1 MRSGY
6 FKQDFSELV
15 TLTDS
20 RLVWGWAALL
30 LLALMLLPWMAS
42 AYLLSHMTVIL
53 FTLVA
58 VLGLNVLTGFTG
70 LISLGHVAFL
80 MLGAYGY
87 AIAVSRLG
95 WPPLAALALAG
106 VVPAVAGLVV
116 GVPSLRLK
124 GLYLA
129 ITTLAFSFIVSAVIL
144 AGGKFT
150 GASRGIMVE
159 RPTLLGISLNDE
171 KALYGFCLLM
181 AVLTLL
187 VTLNIRRTWLGRAF
201 VAIRDND
208 IAARAMGINL
218 WRYKL
223 LAFVIS
229 AFITGLG
236 GALMAIYINFVTV
249 EGFPFLLSI
258 EALAIIV
265 VGGVGSVL
273 GTVLGTVFI
282 VTLPEV
288 VSALFSTLGGEYA
301 AVLTTSAHE
310 IKSMLYGLAII
321 AFLRFDSRGLLGMWH
336 DLRHAWV
343 HWPLRF

>member
-6 FKQDFSELV
+6 FKRDFDALV
-15 TLTDS
+15 ALTDS
-20 RLVWGWAALL
+20 RVVKFWVAALL
-30 LLALMLLPWMAS
+30 VALVSLPWLAN
-42 AYLLSHMTVIL
+42 AYVLSHMTVIL

-87 AIAVSRLG
+87 AIAVTRFG
-95 WPPLAALALAG
+95 WHPLLAMGFAG
-106 VVPAVAGLVV
+106 AVPAVAGLVV
-116 GVPSLRLK
+116 GIPSLRLK

-129 ITTLAFSFIVSAVIL
+129 ITTLAFSFIVSALVL

-159 RPTLLGISLNDE
+159 RPAIFGISLQDD
-171 KALYGFCLLM
+171 KALYGFCLLL

-187 VTLNIRRTWLGRAF
+187 ITLNIRRTRLGRAF

-223 LAFVIS
+223 VAFVIS
-229 AFITGLG
+229 AFITGVG
-236 GALMAIYINFVTV
+236 GALMAIYVNFVTV

-265 VGGVGSVL
+265 VGGLGSVL
-273 GTVLGTVFI
+273 GVVLGTVFI
-282 VTLPEV
+282 VSLPEI
-288 VSALFSTLGGEYA
+288 VSALFSTLGGGYA
-301 AVLTTSAHE
+301 EVLTTSAHE

-321 AFLRFDSRGLLGMWH
+321 AFLRLDPRGLLGMWH
-336 DLRHAWV
+336 DVRHTWV
-343 HWPLRF
+343 HWPLRY

>member
-1 MRSGY
+1 MRSGF
-6 FKQDFSELV
+6 FKQDFGTLV
-15 TLTDS
+15 ALTDS
-20 RLVWGWAALL
+20 RLVKTWVVIMLAALV
-30 LLALMLLPWMAS
+30 ALPWVAN
-42 AYLLSHMTVIL
+42 AYLLSHVTVIL

-95 WPPLAALALAG
+95 WHPLLAFGMAG

-150 GASRGIMVE
+150 GAARGIQVP
-159 RPTLLGISLNDE
+159 RPTLFGVSLTDD
-171 KALYGFCLLM
+171 KALYGLCLAV
-181 AVLTLL
+181 AVLTVLA
-187 VTLNIRRTWLGRAF
+187 VLNIRRTRLGRAF

-223 LAFVIS
+223 VAFVIS
-229 AFITGLG
+229 AFITGIG

-273 GTVLGTVFI
+273 GAALGTVFI

-288 VSALFSTLGGEYA
+288 VASLFGLLGGRYA
-301 AVLTTSAHE
+301 EVLTTSAHE
-310 IKSMLYGLAII
+310 VKSMLYGIAII

-336 DLRHAWV
+336 DLRHRWI
-343 HWPLRF
+343 HWPLRY

>member
-1 MRSGY
+1 MRSGF
-6 FKQDFSELV
+6 FKQDFSETV
-15 TLTDS
+15 ALTDS
-20 RLVWGWAALL
+20 SAVKTWVAVLLIALAVL
-30 LLALMLLPWMAS
+30 PWLASPYLLA
-42 AYLLSHMTVIL
+42 HMTVIL

-58 VLGLNVLTGFTG
+58 ALGLNVLTGFTG
-70 LISLGHVAFL
+70 LISLGHVAFV

-87 AIAVSRLG
+87 AIAVTRFG
-95 WPPLAALALAG
+95 CPPLLAFFFAG
-106 VVPAVAGLVV
+106 LVPAVSGLVV
-116 GVPSLRLK
+116 GIPSLRLR

-129 ITTLAFSFIVSAVIL
+129 ITTLAFSFIVSALIL
-144 AGGKFT
+144 AGGDLT
-150 GASRGIMVE
+150 GASRGIMVS
-159 RPTLLGISLNDE
+159 RPTLLGVSLNDD
-171 KALYGFCLLM
+171 KALYGLCLLT
-181 AVLTLL
+181 AVSTVL
-187 VTLNIRRTWLGRAF
+187 VTLNIRRTQLGRAF

-208 IAARAMGINL
+208 IAARAMGIDL

-229 AFITGLG
+229 AFITGIG
-236 GALMAIYINFVTV
+236 GALMAIYVSYVTV

-273 GTVLGTVFI
+273 GTVLGAVFI

-288 VSALFSTLGGEYA
+288 VSSLFSALGGHYA
-301 AVLTTSAHE
+301 EVLTTSAHE

-336 DLRHAWV
+336 DLRHLWV
-343 HWPLRF
+343 QWPLRY

>member
-6 FKQDFSELV
+6 FKQDFAELV
-15 TLTDS
+15 ALTDS
-20 RLVWGWAALL
+20 GAVKAWVGAL
-30 LLALMLLPWMAS
+30 LLALIALPWLTNAFF
-42 AYLLSHMTVIL
+42 LSHMTVIL
-53 FTLVA
+53 ITLVG
-58 VLGLNVLTGFTG
+58 VLGLNILTGFTG

-87 AIAVSRLG
+87 AIAVTRFDFH
-95 WPPLAALALAG
+95 PLLAILIAG
-106 VVPAVAGLVV
+106 LVPALAGLVV

-144 AGGKFT
+144 AGGKWT
-150 GASRGIMVE
+150 GASRGITVN
-159 RPTLLGISLNDE
+159 RPNILGFNLADD
-171 KALYGFCLLM
+171 KALYGFCLLF
-181 AVLTLL
+181 AVLTVL
-187 VTLNIRRTWLGRAF
+187 VSLNIRRTRLGRAF

-229 AFITGLG
+229 AFITGIG
-236 GALMAIYINFVTV
+236 GALMAIYISFVTV

-258 EALAIIV
+258 EALAILV
-265 VGGVGSVL
+265 VGGFGSVL

-282 VTLPEV
+282 MSLPELV
-288 VSALFSTLGGEYA
+288 GAAFGILGGRYA
-301 AVLTTSAHE
+301 EIFTTSAHE
-310 IKSMLYGLAII
+310 IKSMLYGLVII
-321 AFLRFDSRGLLGMWH
+321 AFLRLDPRGLTGMWH
-336 DLRHAWV
+336 DLRHLWV
-343 HWPLRF
+343 FWPLRY

>member
-6 FKQDFSELV
+6 FKQNYDELV
-15 TLTDS
+15 ALTDS
-20 RLVWGWAALL
+20 GVVRLWVALL
-30 LLALMLLPWMAS
+30 MLALGVLPWVTN
-42 AYLLSHMTVIL
+42 AYLLSHVTVIL

-87 AIAVSRLG
+87 AIAVSRWGLH
-95 WPPLAALALAG
+95 PLLAMGIAG
-106 VVPAVAGLVV
+106 LVPAVAGLVV
-116 GVPSLRLK
+116 GIPSLRLK

-159 RPTLLGISLNDE
+159 RPIIFGINLSDD
-171 KALYGFCLLM
+171 KALYGLCLLL
-181 AVLTLL
+181 AVLTVL
-187 VTLNIRRTWLGRAF
+187 VTLNLRRTRPGRAF

-229 AFITGLG
+229 AFITGIG
-236 GALMAIYINFVTV
+236 GALMAIYVNFVTV

-265 VGGVGSVL
+265 VGGIGSVL
-273 GTVLGTVFI
+273 GAVLGTVFI

-288 VSALFSTLGGEYA
+288 VSAVFGLLGGSYA
-301 AVLTTSAHE
+301 EMLTTSAHE
-310 IKSMLYGLAII
+310 IKSMLYGLVII
-321 AFLRFDSRGLLGMWH
+321 AFLRLDPRGLLGIWR
-336 DLRHAWV
+336 DIRHLWV
-343 HWPLRF
+343 HWPLRY

>member
-6 FKQDFSELV
+6 FKRDFSELV
-15 TLTDS
+15 SLTDS
-20 RLVWGWAALL
+20 NAVKAWVVVLAIGLVG
-30 LLALMLLPWMAS
+30 LPWVAN
-42 AYLLSHMTVIL
+42 AYLLSHVTVIL

-87 AIAVSRLG
+87 AIAVSRFG
-95 WPPLAALALAG
+95 WHPLCAFLPAG
-106 VVPAVAGLVV
+106 LVPAVAGLVV

-150 GASRGIMVE
+150 GASRGINVE
-159 RPTLLGISLNDE
+159 RPSVFGVSLNDD
-171 KALYGFCLLM
+171 KALYGLCLAV

-187 VTLNIRRTWLGRAF
+187 VVLNIRRTRLGRAF

-229 AFITGLG
+229 AFITGIG

-265 VGGVGSVL
+265 VGGLGSVL
-273 GTVLGTVFI
+273 GTVFGTIFI
-282 VTLPEV
+282 VTLP
-288 VSALFSTLGGEYA
+288 ALVGTLFGLLGGRYA
-301 AVLTTSAHE
+301 EVLTTSAHE

-336 DLRHAWV
+336 DLRHRWI
-343 HWPLRF
+343 HWPLRY

>member
-1 MRSGY
+1 MRSGF
-6 FKQDFSELV
+6 FKQDYRELV
-15 TLTDS
+15 ALTDS
-20 RLVWGWAALL
+20 AVVRAWVAALL
-30 LLALMLLPWMAS
+30 LALLALPWVAN
-42 AYLLSHMTVIL
+42 AYVLSHMTVIL
-53 FTLVA
+53 FTLVG

-87 AIAVSRLG
+87 AIGVSRLG
-95 WPPLAALALAG
+95 LHPLLAFGLAG
-106 VVPAVAGLVV
+106 AVPAVAGLVV
-116 GVPSLRLK
+116 GIPSLRLK

-129 ITTLAFSFIVSAVIL
+129 ITTLAFSFIVSALIL

-150 GASRGIMVE
+150 GASRGIMVA
-159 RPTLLGISLNDE
+159 RPSIGGISLNSD
-171 KALYGFCLLM
+171 KALYCFCLLL
-181 AVLTLL
+181 AVLTVLA
-187 VTLNIRRTWLGRAF
+187 TLNIRRTRLGRAF

-236 GALMAIYINFVTV
+236 GALMALYVSFVTV

-258 EALAIIV
+258 QALAILV
-265 VGGVGSVL
+265 VGGFGSVL

-282 VTLPEV
+282 VTLPEL
-288 VSALFSTLGGEYA
+288 VSGLFGLLGGRYA
-301 AVLTTSAHE
+301 ELLTTSAHE
-310 IKSMLYGLAII
+310 IKSMLYGLVII
-321 AFLRFDSRGLLGMWH
+321 AFLRLDPRGLLGIWH
-336 DLRHAWV
+336 DIRRLWT
-343 HWPLRF
+343 HWPLRY

>member
-1 MRSGY
+1 MRSGF
-6 FKQDFSELV
+6 FKQEYRELV
-15 TLTDS
+15 ALTDS
-20 RLVWGWAALL
+20 PVVRGWVAALL
-30 LLALMLLPWMAS
+30 LALVALPWLAN
-42 AYLLSHMTVIL
+42 AYVLSHMTVIL
-53 FTLVA
+53 FTLVG

-87 AIAVSRLG
+87 AIGVSRLG
-95 WPPLAALALAG
+95 LHPLLAFALAG
-106 VVPAVAGLVV
+106 LVPAVAGLIV

-129 ITTLAFSFIVSAVIL
+129 ITTLAFSFIVSAVVL

-159 RPTLLGISLNDE
+159 RPTIAGVNLGSDR
-171 KALYGFCLLM
+171 ALYALCLAF
-181 AVLTLL
+181 AVLIVL
-187 VTLNIRRTWLGRAF
+187 VSLNIRRTRLGRAF

-208 IAARAMGINL
+208 IAARTMGVNL

-229 AFITGLG
+229 AFITGLS
-236 GALMAIYINFVTV
+236 GALMALYVSFVTV

-258 EALAIIV
+258 EALAILV
-265 VGGVGSVL
+265 VGGFGSVL
-273 GTVLGTVFI
+273 GVVLGTVFI

-288 VSALFSTLGGEYA
+288 VSAVFGLLGGHYA
-301 AVLTTSAHE
+301 ELLTTSAHE
-310 IKSMLYGLAII
+310 IKSMLYGLVII
-321 AFLRFDSRGLLGMWH
+321 AFLRFDPRGLLGIWH
-336 DLRHAWV
+336 DVRRLWV
-343 HWPLRF
+343 HWPLRY

>member
-1 MRSGY
+1 MRSGN
-6 FKQDFSELV
+6 FKEKFQDLIV
-15 TLTDS
+15 LTDS
-20 RLVWGWAALL
+20 PSVKVWSAALL
-30 LLALMLLPWMAS
+30 VALVVLPWFAG
-42 AYLLSHMTVIL
+42 AFLTAHMTVIL
-53 FTLVA
+53 LTLVG

-87 AIAVSRLG
+87 AIGVTRLG
-95 WPPLAALALAG
+95 LHPLLALALAG
-106 VVPAVAGLVV
+106 VVPAIAGLVV

-150 GASRGIMVE
+150 GGSRGIMIE
-159 RPTLLGISLNDE
+159 RPNIFGINLASDR
-171 KALYGFCLLM
+171 ALYWFCLVV
-181 AVLTLL
+181 AVLALL
-187 VTLNIRRTWLGRAF
+187 VSLNIRRTRLGRAF

-208 IAARAMGINL
+208 IAARSMGINL
-218 WRYKL
+218 LTYKL

-229 AFITGLG
+229 AFMTGIG
-236 GALMAIYINFVTV
+236 GALMGMYISFVTV

-265 VGGVGSVL
+265 VGGVGSTL
-273 GTVLGTVFI
+273 GVIFGTVFI
-282 VTLPEV
+282 VSLPEV
-288 VSALFSTLGGEYA
+288 VSALFGLLGGTWA
-301 AVLTTSAHE
+301 DAMTTSAHE
-310 IKSMLYGLAII
+310 IKSMLYGIAII
-321 AFLRFDSRGLLGMWH
+321 GFLRFDTRGLLGIWH
-336 DLRHAWV
+336 DVRRLWV

>member
-1 MRSGY
+1 MRSGF
-6 FKQDFSELV
+6 FKQRFDELV

-20 RLVWGWAALL
+20 KVVKTWVGVLLVGLVVLPWVATPY
-30 LLALMLLPWMAS
+30 LLA
-42 AYLLSHMTVIL
+42 HTTVIL

-87 AIAVSRLG
+87 AIAVTRFG
-95 WPPLAALALAG
+95 WPPLLALAFAG
-106 VVPAVAGLVV
+106 VVPAVSGLIV

-129 ITTLAFSFIVSAVIL
+129 ITTLAFSFIVSAVVL

-159 RPTLLGISLNDE
+159 RPTMLGVSLNDD

-181 AVLTLL
+181 AVLTVL
-187 VTLNIRRTWLGRAF
+187 VTLNIRRTRLGRAF

-208 IAARAMGINL
+208 IAARAMGIDL

-236 GALMAIYINFVTV
+236 GALMAIYVSFVTV

-282 VTLPEV
+282 VTLPEIV
-288 VSALFSTLGGEYA
+288 GALFSTLGGHYA
-301 AVLTTSAHE
+301 EALTTSAHE

-343 HWPLRF
+343 QWPLRY

>member
-1 MRSGY
+1 MRSGF

-15 TLTDS
+15 ALTDS
-20 RLVWGWAALL
+20 RLVKTWLAILVAALVV
-30 LLALMLLPWMAS
+30 LPWVAN

-87 AIAVSRLG
+87 AIAVSRFG
-95 WPPLAALALAG
+95 WHPLLAFGMAG

-150 GASRGIMVE
+150 GAARGIQVP
-159 RPTLLGISLNDE
+159 RPTLFGISLADD
-171 KALYGFCLLM
+171 KSLYGLCLAI
-181 AVLTLL
+181 AVFTVL
-187 VTLNIRRTWLGRAF
+187 VVLNIRRTRLGRAF

-223 LAFVIS
+223 VAFVIS
-229 AFITGLG
+229 AFITGIG

-273 GTVLGTVFI
+273 GAVLGTVFI

-288 VSALFSTLGGEYA
+288 VAALFGLLGGRYA
-301 AVLTTSAHE
+301 EVLTTSAHE
-310 IKSMLYGLAII
+310 VKSMLYGIAII

-336 DLRHAWV
+336 DLRHRWI
-343 HWPLRF
+343 HWPLRY

>member
-1 MRSGY
+1 MRSGF
-6 FKQDFSELV
+6 FKQDVSETV
-15 TLTDS
+15 VLTDS
-20 RLVWGWAALL
+20 SAVKAWLAVLLIALAVL
-30 LLALMLLPWMAS
+30 PWLASPYLLA
-42 AYLLSHMTVIL
+42 HMTVIL

-58 VLGLNVLTGFTG
+58 ALGLNVLTGFTG
-70 LISLGHVAFL
+70 LISLGHVAFV

-87 AIAVSRLG
+87 AIAVTRFG
-95 WPPLAALALAG
+95 CPPLLAFFFAG
-106 VVPAVAGLVV
+106 LVPAVSGLVV
-116 GVPSLRLK
+116 GIPSLRLR

-129 ITTLAFSFIVSAVIL
+129 ITTLAFSFIVSALIL
-144 AGGKFT
+144 AGGDLT
-150 GASRGIMVE
+150 GASRGIMVL
-159 RPTLLGISLNDE
+159 RPTLLGVSLNND
-171 KALYGFCLLM
+171 KALYGFCLLT
-181 AVLTLL
+181 AVSTVL
-187 VTLNIRRTWLGRAF
+187 VTLNIRRTQLGRAF

-208 IAARAMGINL
+208 IAARAMGIDL

-229 AFITGLG
+229 AFITGIG
-236 GALMAIYINFVTV
+236 GALMAIYVSYVTV

-273 GTVLGTVFI
+273 GTVLGAVFI

-288 VSALFSTLGGEYA
+288 VSSLFSAFGGHYA
-301 AVLTTSAHE
+301 EVLTTSAHE

-336 DLRHAWV
+336 DLRHLWV
-343 HWPLRF
+343 QWPLRY

>member
-6 FKQDFSELV
+6 FKQNYGELV
-15 TLTDS
+15 ALTDS
-20 RLVWGWAALL
+20 RQVRTWVVILVLSL
-30 LLALMLLPWMAS
+30 CVLPWVAS
-42 AYLLSHMTVIL
+42 AYMLSHMTVIL
-53 FTLVA
+53 FTLVG

-87 AIAVSRLG
+87 AIAVTRWG
-95 WPPLAALALAG
+95 FHPLLAMGVAG
-106 VVPAVAGLVV
+106 IVPAVAGLVV

-129 ITTLAFSFIVSAVIL
+129 ITTLAFSFIVSALIL

-150 GASRGIMVE
+150 GASRGIMVA
-159 RPTLLGISLNDE
+159 RPTIFGISLNSD
-171 KALYGFCLLM
+171 KALYGFCLLV
-181 AVLTLL
+181 AVLTIL
-187 VTLNIRRTWLGRAF
+187 VTLNLRRTRPGRAF

-229 AFITGLG
+229 AFITGIS

-265 VGGVGSVL
+265 VGGIGSIL
-273 GTVLGTVFI
+273 GAVLGTVFI

-288 VSALFSTLGGEYA
+288 VSALFSLLGGSYA
-301 AVLTTSAHE
+301 EILTTSAHE
-310 IKSMLYGLAII
+310 IKSMLYGLVII
-321 AFLRFDSRGLLGMWH
+321 AFLRFDPRGLLGIWH
-336 DLRHAWV
+336 DIRHLWV
-343 HWPLRF
+343 HWPLRY

>member
-1 MRSGY
+1 MRSGF
-6 FKQDFSELV
+6 FKQDFSETV
-15 TLTDS
+15 VLTDS
-20 RLVWGWAALL
+20 SAVKAWVAVLLIALAVL
-30 LLALMLLPWMAS
+30 PWLASPYLLA
-42 AYLLSHMTVIL
+42 HMTVIL

-58 VLGLNVLTGFTG
+58 ALGLNVLTGFTG
-70 LISLGHVAFL
+70 LISLGHVAFV

-87 AIAVSRLG
+87 AIAVTRFG
-95 WPPLAALALAG
+95 CPPLLAFFFAG
-106 VVPAVAGLVV
+106 LVPAVSGLVV
-116 GVPSLRLK
+116 GIPSLRLR

-129 ITTLAFSFIVSAVIL
+129 ITTLAFSLIVSALIL
-144 AGGKFT
+144 AGGDLT
-150 GASRGIMVE
+150 GASRGIMVL
-159 RPTLLGISLNDE
+159 RPNLLGVSLNDD
-171 KALYGFCLLM
+171 KALYGFCLLT
-181 AVLTLL
+181 AVSTVL
-187 VTLNIRRTWLGRAF
+187 VTLNIRRTQLGRAF

-208 IAARAMGINL
+208 IAARAMGIDL

-229 AFITGLG
+229 AFITGIG
-236 GALMAIYINFVTV
+236 GALMAIYVSYVTV

-273 GTVLGTVFI
+273 GTVLGAVFI

-288 VSALFSTLGGEYA
+288 VSSLFSALGGHYA
-301 AVLTTSAHE
+301 EVLTTSAHE

-336 DLRHAWV
+336 DLRHLWV
-343 HWPLRF
+343 QWPLRY

>member
-6 FKQDFSELV
+6 FKQNYDELV
-15 TLTDS
+15 ALTDS
-20 RLVWGWAALL
+20 GLVRRWVV
-30 LLALMLLPWMAS
+30 ALMLALGVLPWVAN

-87 AIAVSRLG
+87 AIAVTRWGLH
-95 WPPLAALALAG
+95 PLLAMGFAG
-106 VVPAVAGLVV
+106 LVPAVAGLVV
-116 GVPSLRLK
+116 GIPSLRLK

-144 AGGKFT
+144 AGGKLT

-159 RPTLLGISLNDE
+159 RPILLGISLSND
-171 KALYGFCLLM
+171 KALYGFCLLL
-181 AVLTLL
+181 AVLTVL
-187 VTLNIRRTWLGRAF
+187 VTLNLRRTRPGRAF

-208 IAARAMGINL
+208 IAARSMGINL

-229 AFITGLG
+229 AFITGIG
-236 GALMAIYINFVTV
+236 GALMAIYVNFVTV

-265 VGGVGSVL
+265 VGGLGSVL
-273 GTVLGTVFI
+273 GAVLGTVFI

-288 VSALFSTLGGEYA
+288 VGAVFSLLGGSYA
-301 AVLTTSAHE
+301 EVLTTSAHE
-310 IKSMLYGLAII
+310 IKSMLYGLVII
-321 AFLRFDSRGLLGMWH
+321 IFLRLDPRGLLGIWH
-336 DLRHAWV
+336 DIRQLWS
-343 HWPLRF
+343 HWPLRY

>member
-6 FKQDFSELV
+6 YKTQFPDLV
-15 TLTDS
+15 RLTDS
-20 RLVWGWAALL
+20 AVVRFWVAVLFVCLVV
-30 LLALMLLPWMAS
+30 LPFVTGAF
-42 AYLLSHMTVIL
+42 LLSHVTVIL
-53 FTLVA
+53 FTLVG

-87 AIAVSRLG
+87 AIATTRMG
-95 WPPLAALALAG
+95 WPPLLGLLIAG

-150 GASRGIMVE
+150 GGSRGITVA
-159 RPTLLGISLNDE
+159 RPEILGLDLNNE
-171 KALYGFCLLM
+171 KALYAFCLLA
-181 AVLTLL
+181 AVLTAL
-187 VTLNIRRTWLGRAF
+187 VVLNLRRTHVGRAF

-229 AFITGLG
+229 AFITGLA
-236 GALMAIYINFVTV
+236 GALMGIYMSFVTV

-258 EALAIIV
+258 EALAILV
-265 VGGVGSVL
+265 VGGLGSVL
-273 GTVLGTVFI
+273 GTVLGAVFI
-282 VTLPEV
+282 VSLPEV
-288 VSALFSTLGGEYA
+288 VTLVFGALGGSYA
-301 AVLTTSAHE
+301 QALSASSHE
-310 IKSMLYGLAII
+310 IKSMLYGLIII

-336 DLRHAWV
+336 DFRHLWV
-343 HWPLRF
+343 HWPLRY

>member
-6 FKQDFSELV
+6 YKTQFPDLV
-15 TLTDS
+15 RLTDS
-20 RLVWGWAALL
+20 AVVRFWVAVLFVCLVV
-30 LLALMLLPWMAS
+30 LPFVTGAF
-42 AYLLSHMTVIL
+42 LLSHVTVIL
-53 FTLVA
+53 FTLVG

-87 AIAVSRLG
+87 AIATTRMG
-95 WPPLAALALAG
+95 WPPLMGLLIAG

-150 GASRGIMVE
+150 GGSRGITVA
-159 RPTLLGISLNDE
+159 RPEILGLDLNNE
-171 KALYGFCLLM
+171 KALYAFCLLA
-181 AVLTLL
+181 AVLTAL
-187 VTLNIRRTWLGRAF
+187 VVLNLRRTHVGRAF

-229 AFITGLG
+229 AFITGLA
-236 GALMAIYINFVTV
+236 GALMGIYMSFVTV

-258 EALAIIV
+258 EALAILV
-265 VGGVGSVL
+265 VGGLGSVL
-273 GTVLGTVFI
+273 GTVLGAVFI
-282 VTLPEV
+282 VSLPEV
-288 VSALFSTLGGEYA
+288 VTLVFGALGGSYA
-301 AVLTTSAHE
+301 QALSASSHE
-310 IKSMLYGLAII
+310 IKSMLYGLIII

-336 DLRHAWV
+336 DFRHLWV
-343 HWPLRF
+343 HWPLRY

>member
-6 FKQDFSELV
+6 YKSTFPELV
-15 TLTDS
+15 QLTDS
-20 RLVWGWAALL
+20 AVVRFWVVVLLIGLVALPF
-30 LLALMLLPWMAS
+30 LAGAF
-42 AYLLSHMTVIL
+42 LLSHVTVIL
-53 FTLVA
+53 FTLVG

-87 AIAVSRLG
+87 AIATTRLG
-95 WPPLAALALAG
+95 WPPLLGLLAAG

-150 GASRGIMVE
+150 GGSRGITVA
-159 RPTLLGISLNDE
+159 RPEFLGLDLNNE
-171 KALYGFCLLM
+171 KALYAFCLLA
-181 AVLTLL
+181 AVLTAL
-187 VTLNIRRTWLGRAF
+187 VVLNLRRTHVGRAF

-229 AFITGLG
+229 AFITGLA
-236 GALMAIYINFVTV
+236 GALMGIYMSFVTV

-258 EALAIIV
+258 EALAILV
-265 VGGVGSVL
+265 VGGLGSVL
-273 GTVLGTVFI
+273 GTVLGAIFI
-282 VTLPEV
+282 VSLPELV
-288 VSALFSTLGGEYA
+288 TLLFGALGGSWA
-301 AVLTTSAHE
+301 QALSASSHE
-310 IKSMLYGLAII
+310 IKSMLYGLVII

-336 DLRHAWV
+336 DLRHLWV
-343 HWPLRF
+343 HWPLRY